1 MIINTLPSTRLQP
14 INVAQNAALQLPA
27 GQKAGEYYAK
37 EIQNPA
43 GAFYRVALSLAQL
56 SLQNAVINVISPD
69 AEIGKHIRLAIS
81 ALAQA
86 LMLAKAKKGSTPAPA
101 LMGAVAQTPAEYVT
115 AVQPAPALPGSDV
128 PLPVPGPAAPRYTMQ
143 KPFAGE
149 GVDLGRGY
157 FAETCENGSIN
168 VWYGSGALRP
178 LVNVP
183 DVDTAHRFVD
193 ATCRHAAGKMVDRHF
208 TPDESFL
215 AAVNAAVGALTAPKP
230 S

>member
-27 GQKAGEYYAK
+27 GHKASEYYAG

-43 GAFYRVALSLAQL
+43 SAFYRVAISLAQL
-56 SLQNAVINVISPD
+56 SLQNAVINVISTD

-86 LMLAKAKKGSTPAPA
+86 LMLARTRPGSTPSPA
-101 LMGAVAQTPAEYVT
+101 LLGAVAQTPAEYVT
-115 AVQPAPALPGSDV
+115 AAPPPPSSDI
-128 PLPVPGPAAPRYTMQ
+128 PLPSPGPAAPRYTMP

-157 FAETCENGSIN
+157 FAEMCENGSAN
-168 VWYGSGALRP
+168 VWYGTGALRP

-183 DVDTAHRFVD
+183 DIDTAHRFVD
-193 ATCRHAAGKMVDRHF
+193 ATCRHAAGRMVDKHF
-208 TPDESFL
+208 VPDDAFL
-215 AAVNAAVGALTAPKP
+215 AAVDAAIGALAAPKP
-230 S
+230 N